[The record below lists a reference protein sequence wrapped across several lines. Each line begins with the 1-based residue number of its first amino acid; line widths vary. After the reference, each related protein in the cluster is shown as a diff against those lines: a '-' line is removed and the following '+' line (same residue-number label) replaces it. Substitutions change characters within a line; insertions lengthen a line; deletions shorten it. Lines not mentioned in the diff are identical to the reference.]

1 MDNKKIKKLYERI
14 KKGENIKEIE
24 GKRVQVYAYTYIYL
38 HKRYTKEMI
47 KCLSI
52 WNNIPIT
59 EQKEVE
65 KLIKEVMI
73 CYKIISKILLVIL
86 KKKL

>member
-1 MDNKKIKKLYERI
+1 MDDKKIKKLYDRI
-14 KKGENIKEIE
+14 RKGENIKEIE

-38 HKRYTKEMI
+38 HKRHTQEMI

-65 KLIKEVMI
+65 ALVMEVI
-73 CYKIISKILLVIL
+73 ENE
-86 KKKL
+86 

>member
-1 MDNKKIKKLYERI
+1 MEDKKIKKLYERI
-14 KKGENIKEIE
+14 KRGENIKEIE

-47 KCLSI
+47 KCLNI
-52 WNNIPIT
+52 WSNIPIT

-65 KLIKEVMI
+65 SLVKEVI
-73 CYKIISKILLVIL
+73 K
-86 KKKL
+86 

>member
-1 MDNKKIKKLYERI
+1 MNDKKIKKLYDRI

-47 KCLSI
+47 KCLNI
-52 WNNIPIT
+52 WTNLT
-59 EQKEVE
+59 LEEQKEVE
-65 KLIKEVMI
+65 SLVKEVA
-73 CYKIISKILLVIL
+73 K
-86 KKKL
+86 

>member
-1 MDNKKIKKLYERI
+1 MDDKKIKKLYERI

-24 GKRVQVYAYTYIYL
+24 GKRIQVYAYTYIYL

-47 KCLSI
+47 KTLKIWTNLSLE
-52 WNNIPIT
+52 

-65 KLIKEVMI
+65 SLVKEVT
-73 CYKIISKILLVIL
+73 K
-86 KKKL
+86 

>member
-1 MDNKKIKKLYERI
+1 MNDKKIKKLYDRI
-14 KKGENIKEIE
+14 KRGENIKEIE

-47 KCLSI
+47 KCLNI
-52 WNNIPIT
+52 WSNIPIT

-65 KLIKEVMI
+65 SLVKEVI
-73 CYKIISKILLVIL
+73 G
-86 KKKL
+86 

>member
-65 KLIKEVMI
+65 KLIKEVI
-73 CYKIISKILLVIL
+73 K
-86 KKKL
+86 

>member
-1 MDNKKIKKLYERI
+1 MDDKKIKKLYDRI

-24 GKRVQVYAYTYIYL
+24 GKRVQVYSYTYIYL

-52 WNNIPIT
+52 WSNIPIT
-59 EQKEVE
+59 EQKAIESLLMEVIE
-65 KLIKEVMI
+65 NE
-73 CYKIISKILLVIL
+73 
-86 KKKL
+86 

>member
-1 MDNKKIKKLYERI
+1 MNDKKIKKLYDRI

-59 EQKEVE
+59 EQKKVE
-65 KLIKEVMI
+65 NLVKEVI
-73 CYKIISKILLVIL
+73 G
-86 KKKL
+86 

>member
-1 MDNKKIKKLYERI
+1 MEDKKIKKLYERI
-14 KKGENIKEIE
+14 KRGENIKEIE
-24 GKRVQVYAYTYIYL
+24 GKRIQVYAYTYIYL

-65 KLIKEVMI
+65 SLVKEV
-73 CYKIISKILLVIL
+73 VENE
-86 KKKL
+86 

>member
-1 MDNKKIKKLYERI
+1 MNDKKIKKLYERI

-47 KCLSI
+47 NCLKI
-52 WNNIPIT
+52 WTTIPIT
-59 EQKEVE
+59 EQKKIENLLMEVIE
-65 KLIKEVMI
+65 NE
-73 CYKIISKILLVIL
+73 
-86 KKKL
+86 

>member
-1 MDNKKIKKLYERI
+1 MDDKKIKKLYERI
-14 KKGENIKEIE
+14 KRGENIKEIE

-52 WNNIPIT
+52 WSNLLLE

-65 KLIKEVMI
+65 ALVMEVT
-73 CYKIISKILLVIL
+73 K
-86 KKKL
+86 

>member
-1 MDNKKIKKLYERI
+1 MDDKKIKKLYERI
-14 KKGENIKEIE
+14 KRGENIKEIE

-65 KLIKEVMI
+65 SLVKEV
-73 CYKIISKILLVIL
+73 VENE
-86 KKKL
+86 

>member
-1 MDNKKIKKLYERI
+1 MDDKKIKKLYERI

-47 KCLSI
+47 KALKI
-52 WNNIPIT
+52 WSNIPLE

-65 KLIKEVMI
+65 SLVKEVI
-73 CYKIISKILLVIL
+73 Q
-86 KKKL
+86 

>member
-47 KCLSI
+47 KCLNI
-52 WNNIPIT
+52 WSTIPIT
-59 EQKEVE
+59 EQKKIE
-65 KLIKEVMI
+65 KLIEEVI
-73 CYKIISKILLVIL
+73 K
-86 KKKL
+86 

>member
-1 MDNKKIKKLYERI
+1 MDDKKIKKLYDRI

-24 GKRVQVYAYTYIYL
+24 GKRVQVYAYCYIYL

-52 WNNIPIT
+52 LNNIPIT
-59 EQKEVE
+59 EQKAI
-65 KLIKEVMI
+65 KSLIKEVI
-73 CYKIISKILLVIL
+73 R
-86 KKKL
+86 

>member
-24 GKRVQVYAYTYIYL
+24 GRRVQVYAYCYIYL

-47 KCLSI
+47 KCLKI
-52 WNNIPIT
+52 WSTIPIT
-59 EQKEVE
+59 EQKEIE
-65 KLIKEVMI
+65 SLLMEVI
-73 CYKIISKILLVIL
+73 ENE
-86 KKKL
+86 